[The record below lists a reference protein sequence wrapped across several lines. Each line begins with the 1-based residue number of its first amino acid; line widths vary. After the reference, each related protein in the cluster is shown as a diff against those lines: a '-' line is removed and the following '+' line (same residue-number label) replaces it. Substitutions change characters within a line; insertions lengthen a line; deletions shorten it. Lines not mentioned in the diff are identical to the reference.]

1 MLKICIKLL
10 VAFMALITLADQSD
24 RSVSSEDKF
33 YHIARDT
40 KIFSDKCG
48 SNEFDKDVRGHTYQ
62 TMYSMMIPRIEQKRA
77 LKQPIKLFEIGLG
90 CHMTYGP
97 GASVGIWQRLLKA
110 YPSTSDTPDEIW
122 EAEVDVACAKAKVA
136 DGSLNGIHVVYGD
149 QSDLP
154 TVESWKTQ
162 SKGNIDF
169 MIDDGGHDIKSIYN
183 SFSIMWDAVAPGGF
197 YFIED
202 IQATAT
208 WLKGLAVDGNTTRD
222 AKVGMSVCIYIYIYI

>member
-1 MLKICIKLL
+1 
-10 VAFMALITLADQSD
+10 
-24 RSVSSEDKF
+24 
-33 YHIARDT
+33 
-40 KIFSDKCG
+40 
-48 SNEFDKDVRGHTYQ
+48 
-62 TMYSMMIPRIEQKRA
+62 MMIPRIEQKRA

-122 EAEVDVACAKAKVA
+122 EAEVDVACAKAKIA
-136 DGSLNGIHVVYGD
+136 DGSLNGINVVFGD

-154 TVESWKTQ
+154 TVQGWKAQ
-162 SKGNIDF
+162 SKGNMDF
-169 MIDDGGHDIKSIYN
+169 IIDDGGHDIKSIYN
-183 SFSIMWDAVAPGGF
+183 SFSILWDSVAPGGF
-197 YFIED
+197 YFFED

-222 AKVGMSVCIYIYIYI
+222 AKVCVYMCICVYILCNNVYYRFWI